1 MKKLLLAI
9 SFLLIS
15 VTSFAISPTASSV
28 NMTPDNCKLAV
39 CPHCGGKKGIMQLA
53 SGNTI
58 GAVLWSDAKQ
68 VAPMLPQVSP
78 VQKCPMC
85 GHYYLLNNVQFEE
98 GDTYSFEEGWLSF
111 DEAVEAFHELNN
123 QENLELLTIIIA
135 WAFNDM
141 LRADSEPSQEQYETF
156 KIIVSN
162 NLKQSI
168 FMEDALLRAELHR
181 EIEEFDECLSVLSK
195 YRPENDFIASIKKGI
210 IKRAKNQDNKVF
222 VIN

>member
-1 MKKLLLAI
+1 MKKLLLTI
-9 SFLLIS
+9 PFLLMS
-15 VTSFAISPTASSV
+15 VSSFADSPTTAST

-39 CPHCGGKKGIMQLA
+39 CPHCGGKKEIMQIA

-78 VQKCPMC
+78 VQTCPTC
-85 GHYYLLNNVQFEE
+85 GHYYLLKDVHFEE
-98 GDTYSFEEGWLSF
+98 GDDYSFEEGWLSF
-111 DEAVEAFHELNN
+111 EEAVEALYELNT
-123 QENLELLTIIIA
+123 QENLELLTIIIV

-141 LRADSEPSQEQYETF
+141 LRADSEPSLAQYETF
-156 KIIVSN
+156 KVIVSD

-181 EIEEFDECLSVLSK
+181 EIEEFNECLSVLSK
-195 YRPENDFIASIKKGI
+195 YRPENGFLTGIKKEI
-210 IKRAKNQDNKVF
+210 IKRAKGQDNKVF
-222 VIN
+222 SIN